1 MMMSETTGVYQV
13 FTTRQAEII
22 RLLGFHVGRE
32 RAMTKFRLL
41 DELARAG
48 FYMTERE
55 FRSEIAAL
63 RKQGIMI
70 GSSAGSNPGYY
81 LIANMGEFDEFIAT
95 ELLAR
100 IKDLQETYRAM
111 SGAAQTQFCT
121 ALAECT
127 GGRSSCTT

>member
-1 MMMSETTGVYQV
+1 MSETAGVYQV

-32 RAMTKFRLL
+32 RAMTKDRLL
-41 DELARAG
+41 DELARSG
-48 FYMTERE
+48 FHLTESE
-55 FRSEIAAL
+55 FRQEIAAL

-70 GSSAGSNPGYY
+70 GSSAGSNPGYF

-111 SGAAQTQFCT
+111 SGSAQTQFCT

>member
-1 MMMSETTGVYQV
+1 MMMSETAGTYHAQAI
-13 FTTRQAEII
+13 TPHQAEII
-22 RLLGFHVGRE
+22 RLLGVGRE
-32 RAMTKFRLL
+32 RAMTKGRLL

-48 FYMTERE
+48 FYMTELE
-55 FRSEIAAL
+55 FLQEVSDL

-95 ELLAR
+95 ELLPR
-100 IKDLQETYRAM
+100 IKDLNDTYRAM

-127 GGRSSCTT
+127 GGRS

>member
-1 MMMSETTGVYQV
+1 MMMSETTGAYQA

-63 RKQGIMI
+63 RKQGILI

-81 LIANMGEFDEFIAT
+81 LIANMGEFDEFTAT
-95 ELLAR
+95 ELLSR
-100 IKDLQETYRAM
+100 IKDLNDTYRAM
-111 SGAAQTQFCT
+111 SGAAQTQFGGQ
-121 ALAECT
+121 LSFF
-127 GGRSSCTT
+127 GGRS

>member
-1 MMMSETTGVYQV
+1 MSETTGAQA

-32 RAMTKFRLL
+32 RAITKYRLL

-95 ELLAR
+95 ELLPR
-100 IKDLQETYRAM
+100 IKDLNDTYRAM
-111 SGAAQTQFCT
+111 SGAAQTKFCGQ
-121 ALAECT
+121 LSFS

>member
-1 MMMSETTGVYQV
+1 MSETAGVYQV

-32 RAMTKFRLL
+32 RAMTKYRLL
-41 DELARAG
+41 DELARSG
-48 FYMTERE
+48 FHLTERE
-55 FRSEIAAL
+55 FRQEVSDL

-95 ELLAR
+95 ELLPR
-100 IKDLQETYRAM
+100 IKDLNDTYRAM
-111 SGAAQTQFCT
+111 SGAAQTQFCGQ
-121 ALAECT
+121 LSFF
-127 GGRSSCTT
+127 GGRS

>member
-1 MMMSETTGVYQV
+1 MSETAGAYQA

-32 RAMTKFRLL
+32 RAITKDRLL

-55 FRSEIAAL
+55 FRADIAAL
-63 RKQGIMI
+63 RKQGVLI

-81 LIANMGEFDEFIAT
+81 LIANMGEFDEFTAT

-100 IKDLQETYRAM
+100 IKDLNDTYRAM
-111 SGAAQTQFCT
+111 SGAAQTQFGGQ
-121 ALAECT
+121 LSFF
-127 GGRSSCTT
+127 GGRS

>member
-1 MMMSETTGVYQV
+1 MSETTGVYQV

-32 RAMTKFRLL
+32 RAMTKGRLL

-111 SGAAQTQFCT
+111 SGSAQTQFCT

>member
-1 MMMSETTGVYQV
+1 MSETAGTYHTPQ
-13 FTTRQAEII
+13 QAEII

-32 RAMTKFRLL
+32 RAITKDRLL

-48 FYMTERE
+48 FYMTESE
-55 FRSEIAAL
+55 FRQEVSDL

-95 ELLAR
+95 ELLPR
-100 IKDLQETYRAM
+100 IKDLNDTYRAM
-111 SGAAQTQFCT
+111 SGAAQTQFCGQ
-121 ALAECT
+121 LSFF
-127 GGRSSCTT
+127 GGRS

>member
-1 MMMSETTGVYQV
+1 MSETAGIYHAQALAPH
-13 FTTRQAEII
+13 QAEII

-32 RAMTKFRLL
+32 RAMTKDRLL

-55 FRSEIAAL
+55 FREEVAAL
-63 RKQGIMI
+63 RKQGMLI
-70 GSSAGSNPGYY
+70 GSSARSNPGYY
-81 LIANMGEFDEFIAT
+81 IIANMGEFDDFAAT

-111 SGAAQTQFCT
+111 SGAAQTQFGGQ
-121 ALAECT
+121 LSFF
-127 GGRSSCTT
+127 GGRS

>member
-1 MMMSETTGVYQV
+1 MSETTGAYQA

-32 RAMTKFRLL
+32 RAMTKDRLL

-55 FRSEIAAL
+55 FRAEIAAL

-70 GSSAGSNPGYY
+70 GSSAGSNPGS
-81 LIANMGEFDEFIAT
+81 NQT
-95 ELLAR
+95 ER
-100 IKDLQETYRAM
+100 IQDD
-111 SGAAQTQFCT
+111 
-121 ALAECT
+121 
-127 GGRSSCTT
+127 

>member
-1 MMMSETTGVYQV
+1 MSETAGTYHAQAL
-13 FTTRQAEII
+13 TPHQAEII

-32 RAMTKFRLL
+32 RAITKDRLL

-48 FYMTERE
+48 FYMTEQE

-70 GSSAGSNPGYY
+70 GSSAGSNPGHY

-95 ELLAR
+95 ELLPR
-100 IKDLQETYRAM
+100 IKDLYDTYRAM
-111 SGAAQTQFCT
+111 SGAAQTQFGGQ
-121 ALAECT
+121 LSFF
-127 GGRSSCTT
+127 GGRS

>member
-95 ELLAR
+95 ELLPR
-100 IKDLQETYRAM
+100 IKDLNDTYRAM
-111 SGAAQTQFCT
+111 SGAAQTQFCGQ
-121 ALAECT
+121 LSFF

>member
-111 SGAAQTQFCT
+111 SGSAQTQFCT

>member
-1 MMMSETTGVYQV
+1 MSETAGVYQV

-32 RAMTKFRLL
+32 RAMTKYRLL
-41 DELARAG
+41 DELARSG
-48 FYMTERE
+48 FHLTERE
-55 FRSEIAAL
+55 FRQEVSAL

-95 ELLAR
+95 ELLPR
-100 IKDLQETYRAM
+100 IKDLNDTYRAM

>member
-1 MMMSETTGVYQV
+1 MSETAGTYHAQAI
-13 FTTRQAEII
+13 TPQQAEII

-32 RAMTKFRLL
+32 RAMTKDRLL

-63 RKQGIMI
+63 RKQGILI

-81 LIANMGEFDEFIAT
+81 LIANMGEFDEFTAT

-111 SGAAQTQFCT
+111 SGSAQTKFGGQLSFF
-121 ALAECT
+121 
-127 GGRSSCTT
+127 GGRS

>member
-1 MMMSETTGVYQV
+1 MSETAGAYQA

-32 RAMTKFRLL
+32 RAITKDRLL

-55 FRSEIAAL
+55 FRTEIAAL
-63 RKQGIMI
+63 RKQGILI

-81 LIANMGEFDEFIAT
+81 LIANMGEFDEFTAT
-95 ELLAR
+95 ELLSR
-100 IKDLQETYRAM
+100 IKDLNDTYRAM
-111 SGAAQTQFCT
+111 SGAAQTQFGGQ
-121 ALAECT
+121 LSFF
-127 GGRSSCTT
+127 GGRS

>member
-1 MMMSETTGVYQV
+1 MSETTGAYQA

-32 RAMTKFRLL
+32 RAMTKYRLL

-63 RKQGIMI
+63 RKQGMLI

-81 LIANMGEFDEFIAT
+81 LIANMGEFDEFTTT
-95 ELLAR
+95 ELLPR
-100 IKDLQETYRAM
+100 IKDLNDTYRAM
-111 SGAAQTQFCT
+111 SGAAQTQFGGQ
-121 ALAECT
+121 LSFF
-127 GGRSSCTT
+127 GGRSCTT

>member
-1 MMMSETTGVYQV
+1 MSETTGVYQV

-111 SGAAQTQFCT
+111 SGSAQTQFCT

>member
-1 MMMSETTGVYQV
+1 MSETAGVYQV

-48 FYMTERE
+48 FYMTECE
-55 FRSEIAAL
+55 FRQEVSDL

-95 ELLAR
+95 ELLPR
-100 IKDLQETYRAM
+100 IKDLNDTYRAM
-111 SGAAQTQFCT
+111 SGAAQTQFCGQ
-121 ALAECT
+121 LSFF
-127 GGRSSCTT
+127 GGRSCTT

>member
-1 MMMSETTGVYQV
+1 MSETAGTYHAQAL
-13 FTTRQAEII
+13 TPHQAEII

-32 RAMTKFRLL
+32 RAITKDRLL

-55 FRSEIAAL
+55 FRADIAAL
-63 RKQGIMI
+63 RKQGVLI

-81 LIANMGEFDEFIAT
+81 LIANMGEFDEFTAT

-100 IKDLQETYRAM
+100 IKDLNETYRAM
-111 SGAAQTQFCT
+111 SGAAQTKFGGQLSFF
-121 ALAECT
+121 
-127 GGRSSCTT
+127 GGRA

>member
-1 MMMSETTGVYQV
+1 MSETAGTYHAQALAPH
-13 FTTRQAEII
+13 QAEII

-32 RAMTKFRLL
+32 RAMTKDRLL

-55 FRSEIAAL
+55 FREEVAAL
-63 RKQGIMI
+63 RKQGMLI
-70 GSSAGSNPGYY
+70 GSSARSNPGYY
-81 LIANMGEFDEFIAT
+81 IIANMDEFDDFAAT

-111 SGAAQTQFCT
+111 SGAAQTQFGGQ
-121 ALAECT
+121 LSFF
-127 GGRSSCTT
+127 GGRS